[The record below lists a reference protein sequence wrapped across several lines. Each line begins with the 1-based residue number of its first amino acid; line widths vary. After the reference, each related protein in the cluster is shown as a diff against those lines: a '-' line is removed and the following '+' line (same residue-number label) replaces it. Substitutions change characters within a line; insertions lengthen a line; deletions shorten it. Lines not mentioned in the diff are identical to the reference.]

1 MTEVT
6 INTHPFQI
14 EEKEGKYFI
23 NGKEIA
29 LDIYT
34 ESPQQVNVIHEGK
47 SYNVLIHKV
56 NKEEKEITLSVN
68 GKATTLKLR
77 SQTELLLKSLGL
89 DAALVQK
96 IDSVKAPMPGLIHT
110 IFVSEGQAVKKGDP
124 VIILEAM
131 KMENIIK
138 SPGDGIIGKIL
149 VESKAS
155 VDKGAILL
163 RFQ

>member
-14 EEKEGKYFI
+14 EEKEGKYLI
-23 NGKEIA
+23 NGKEIV

-96 IDSVKAPMPGLIHT
+96 IDSIKAPMPGLIHT

-155 VDKGAILL
+155 VDKGAVLL
-163 RFQ
+163 RF